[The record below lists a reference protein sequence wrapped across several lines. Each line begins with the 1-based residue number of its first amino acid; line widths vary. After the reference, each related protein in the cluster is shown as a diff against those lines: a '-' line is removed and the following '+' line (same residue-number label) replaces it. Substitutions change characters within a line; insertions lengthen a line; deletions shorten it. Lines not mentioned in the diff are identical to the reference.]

1 MKAVYISTTGDDTTE
16 LATPLE
22 AEGYG
27 VGVIEM
33 NGRVRNGFKD
43 SLYLCCDIC
52 EESYVNNT
60 KMPNLR
66 QINQSSNGNV
76 NKYIDHVIWLKVMR
90 PNINSI
96 RLCR

>member
-1 MKAVYISTTGDDTTE
+1 MKAVYISTAGDDTTE

-22 AEGYG
+22 VEGYG

-33 NGRVRNGFKD
+33 NGRVQNGFKG

-60 KMPNLR
+60 KMPILR
-66 QINQSSNGNV
+66 
-76 NKYIDHVIWLKVMR
+76 
-90 PNINSI
+90 
-96 RLCR
+96 

>member
-1 MKAVYISTTGDDTTE
+1 ME

-22 AEGYG
+22 VEGYG

-43 SLYLCCDIC
+43 SFYLCCDIC

-60 KMPNLR
+60 KMPILR
-66 QINQSSNGNV
+66 
-76 NKYIDHVIWLKVMR
+76 
-90 PNINSI
+90 
-96 RLCR
+96 